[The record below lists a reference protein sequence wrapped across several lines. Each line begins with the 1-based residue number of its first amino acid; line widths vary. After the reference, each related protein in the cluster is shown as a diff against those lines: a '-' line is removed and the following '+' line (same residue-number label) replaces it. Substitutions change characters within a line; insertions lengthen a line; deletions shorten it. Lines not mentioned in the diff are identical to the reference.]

1 MMAGMI
7 GETTIAG
14 IGVEVEEEDEDEE
27 ERQ

>member
-7 GETTIAG
+7 GATTIAG
-14 IGVEVEEEDEDEE
+14 IGVEVQEEDDDEE